1 MAGFLK
7 VGKAPMYNAD
17 YVKAVLDRC
26 ECVCKRPTKEEND
39 IVHEKKEELLGN
51 NVF

>member
-7 VGKAPMYNAD
+7 VGQAPMYNAD
-17 YVKAVLDRC
+17 YVKAVLDRS

-39 IVHEKKEELLGN
+39 LVNEKKEELLGN
-51 NVF
+51 NVI